1 MIEKKIMNNIIF
13 EENGQNST
21 LKHRKAQNSISSGRF
36 GDLYRRLE
44 DLCHIQ
50 DSRITRESWHVCRPS
65 LFNDQLSFA
74 ALLEGGCSN
83 KKVKLVSYSFHLPP
97 LTPPAIIE

>member
-1 MIEKKIMNNIIF
+1 MTNIIF

-50 DSRITRESWHVCRPS
+50 DSRITRESWHICRHS
-65 LFNDQLSFA
+65 LFNDQLFLA
-74 ALLEGGCSN
+74 DLLEGGCSN
-83 KKVKLVSYSFHLPP
+83 KKVNLSHTPFISHPSHP
-97 LTPPAIIE
+97 LQLLNDNFEY

>member
-1 MIEKKIMNNIIF
+1 MNNIIF

-50 DSRITRESWHVCRPS
+50 DSRITRESWHVCRHS
-65 LFNDQLSFA
+65 LFNDNYHLQLYLREDA
-74 ALLEGGCSN
+74 ATR
-83 KKVKLVSYSFHLPP
+83 K
-97 LTPPAIIE
+97 